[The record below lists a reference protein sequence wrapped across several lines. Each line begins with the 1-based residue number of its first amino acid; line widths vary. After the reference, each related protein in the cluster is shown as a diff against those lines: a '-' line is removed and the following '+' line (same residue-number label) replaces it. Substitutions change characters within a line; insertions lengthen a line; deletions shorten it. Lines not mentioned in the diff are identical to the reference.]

1 VKPKQPEG
9 VLIDYGGTLVEE
21 VSYDPRAGNE
31 WLLAKAVSRRADL
44 TIDQVL
50 DRAAKVT
57 NDVAARRD
65 EFQIE
70 TPWPMLIRLIHDF
83 FGTGFSGSTV
93 DLELGFW
100 KASVKTHAMPGA
112 VDVLKELH
120 ERRIPTGVVSNCSF
134 GPHVIRYEL
143 EKHGLAEHFQF
154 VMVSAEYAVRKPNV
168 LLFDTAAAK
177 LGMKPQDIWFIGDR
191 WEIDIAGAKAAGMTP
206 VWFHAPR
213 VEYVDQVLCVRD
225 WTDLLAYL

>member
-1 VKPKQPEG
+1 MKPKQPEG

-31 WLLAKAVSRRADL
+31 WLLAKAVSRRANL

-70 TPWPMLIRLIHDF
+70 TPWPMLTRLIHDF
-83 FGTGFSGSTV
+83 FGTRFSGSTV
-93 DLELGFW
+93 DL
-100 KASVKTHAMPGA
+100 
-112 VDVLKELH
+112 
-120 ERRIPTGVVSNCSF
+120 
-134 GPHVIRYEL
+134 EL

-213 VEYVDQVLCVRD
+213 VEYVDRVLSVRD
-225 WTDLLAYL
+225 WTDLLSYL